1 MRKWLVL
8 PILMLWLM
16 SSCAGSGSLPPIKAA
31 ASPEIE
37 VRTHLPRPT
46 VQLRPAD
53 LGNPVA
59 LKEALRDLKIQSDAV
74 YEDYVSR

>member
-1 MRKWLVL
+1 
-8 PILMLWLM
+8 
-16 SSCAGSGSLPPIKAA
+16 
-31 ASPEIE
+31 
-37 VRTHLPRPT
+37 

-74 YEDYVSR
+74 YEDYLSR